1 MRTNR
6 LKVHISK
13 DWCFIAFSLFFI
25 ILVSSCRNRVMAAS
39 DKLNQGTTTAVVDES
54 VQDSTSDRI
63 IYSPNGDIVYEE
75 GIDIIEPVDTNEI
88 YIVIENMPMFPGGSD
103 ALLDYLSKNVRYPE
117 ECRKDSIEGRVIISF
132 VVERD
137 GRITDTEVNKSVNKL
152 FDAEALRV
160 VRAMPKWTPG
170 RHRGV
175 PVRVYYR
182 IPVNFRLENS
192 KNPVEWI
199 DYDESDPVE

>member
-1 MRTNR
+1 MTIESPKPLPFSFCPDG
-6 LKVHISK
+6 LKKRSPK
-13 DWCFIAFSLFFI
+13 
-25 ILVSSCRNRVMAAS
+25 
-39 DKLNQGTTTAVVDES
+39 
-54 VQDSTSDRI
+54 RI
-63 IYSPNGDIVYEE
+63 
-75 GIDIIEPVDTNEI
+75 
-88 YIVIENMPMFPGGSD
+88 
-103 ALLDYLSKNVRYPE
+103 YLSKNVRYPE
-117 ECRKDSIEGRVIISF
+117 ECSKDSIEGRVIISF

-137 GRITDTEVNKSVNKL
+137 GRITDTEVYKSVNKL

>member
-1 MRTNR
+1 MRTNS

-39 DKLNQGTTTAVVDES
+39 DKLNQSTTTAVVVES
-54 VQDSTSDRI
+54 VKDSTT
-63 IYSPNGDIVYEE
+63 YSPNGDIVYEE
-75 GIDIIEPVDTNEI
+75 GIDIIEPIDTNEI
-88 YIVIENMPMFPGGSD
+88 YIVVENMPMFPGGSD

-117 ECRKDSIEGRVIISF
+117 ECLKDSIEGRVIISF

-137 GRITDTEVNKSVNKL
+137 GRITDTEVYKSVNKL

-182 IPVNFRLENS
+182 IPVNFRLGNS

-199 DYDESDPVE
+199 NYDESDPVE

>member
-25 ILVSSCRNRVMAAS
+25 ILVSSSRNRVMAAS

-75 GIDIIEPVDTNEI
+75 GIGIIEPVDTNEI

-103 ALLDYLSKNVRYPE
+103 ALLDYLSKNVNTRDRYP
-117 ECRKDSIEGRVIISF
+117 DYLLEGHGSSDGYIITIQCIKA
-132 VVERD
+132 D
-137 GRITDTEVNKSVNKL
+137 CNGIATPDT
-152 FDAEALRV
+152 
-160 VRAMPKWTPG
+160 
-170 RHRGV
+170 
-175 PVRVYYR
+175 
-182 IPVNFRLENS
+182 
-192 KNPVEWI
+192 
-199 DYDESDPVE
+199 